1 MKLVGVTGTH
11 IALNPDEKTPFIAAR
26 SSYFTML
33 ESVGA
38 AGLLIHNTTNKAV
51 LDTYADELSAL
62 LLTGGGDIHPKFYNK
77 EKEALT
83 GAYNMTL
90 NELRDETELYLVKEF
105 LKRKKPILGICRG
118 MQLINVAFRGTLIQD
133 IKTAIPQ
140 LTEKHLIP
148 PEDGMWYIP
157 AHDVIIEPNTRLFKN
172 IEEKRFTVN
181 SVHHQMVDKIGD
193 KLRIAARSPEGVNEA
208 LEYEG
213 KSFVLG
219 VQWHPE
225 KLLDTN
231 ATKQILE
238 HFIKSI

>member
-1 MKLVGVTGTH
+1 MKLIGVTGTH

-26 SSYFTML
+26 SSYFSML
-33 ESVGA
+33 ESHGT
-38 AGLLIHNTTNKAV
+38 AGVLIHNTKDKKI
-51 LDTYADELSAL
+51 LDTYADTLNAL

-118 MQLINVAFRGTLIQD
+118 MQLINVAFGGTLIQD
-133 IKTAIPQ
+133 IKTTIPH

-157 AHDVIIEPNTRLFKN
+157 AHEVIIEPNTYLFKN

-181 SVHHQMVDKIGD
+181 SVHHQMADQIGK
-193 KLRIAARSPEGVNEA
+193 KLRVAARSPEGVNEA
-208 LEYEG
+208 LEYDG
-213 KSFVLG
+213 DSFVLG

-225 KLLDTN
+225 KFFDTN

-238 HFIKSI
+238 YFIKSI